1 MQLPMSVFI
10 LQGPAP
16 GRAPIPASTQALPV
30 DLIHCNGVA
39 ALVGGLRLARCHGA
53 TLVVVDAGTLPQRD
67 CLLHAAAMRQALDAL
82 DAPYI
87 ELHDRST
94 QEFAHWARP
103 HHAALAVFN
112 LDHDATGRYAMAMAV
127 ATRLAAAPRAHLH

>member
-1 MQLPMSVFI
+1 MQRSMSIFI

-16 GRAPIPASTQALPV
+16 DHVPVPPSTQALPV
-30 DLIHCNGVA
+30 DLIHCDSVA
-39 ALVGGLRLARCHGA
+39 ALVGGLRLARCHRA
-53 TLVVVDAGTLPQRD
+53 TLVVVDAGTLPEHD
-67 CLLHAAAMRQALDAL
+67 CRLHAASMQQALDAL

-112 LDHDATGRYAMAMAV
+112 LDRDAASRYAMAMAV
-127 ATRLAAAPRAHLH
+127 AARVAATTHAHVH